1 MVVPVAHL
9 ARLGPK
15 VSMGECSHMGV
26 RDKVILTFA
35 RLDPER

>member
-15 VSMGECSHMGV
+15 VSMCSHMGV